1 LAGFRFVCL
10 VKIVYF
16 CSIHIESMMRYMFL
30 TIIAAYLCG
39 NIYIF
44 ARALQSL
51 SGSSAGWKIGLSIL
65 YWMAALALV
74 VSMFVRNVEL
84 PETLSKGMF
93 TVGSSWLVFTLYMV
107 LALAVTDIARLFLPI
122 PKSTGFLISSGFTVC
137 LLIYGHYNYRHPDIR
152 HIDIALDKP
161 LQGSPIKVVAI
172 SDVHLGNGT
181 GKAQL
186 KRYVQTIN
194 AQQPD
199 LIVIAGDLID
209 NSLVPLYQQNMA
221 EELNQLKAPLGIYVV
236 PGNHEYISG
245 MEACERFFRQTPLTL
260 LRDTVVTLPN
270 GLQIVGRDDRS
281 NRRRLPIAQLMKKT
295 DPDKPTLLLDHQPYE
310 VAKKDSLGIDIQFS
324 GHTHRGQVWP
334 MSLLVDNMYEQ
345 SHGYQKW
352 THSHVFVSSGL
363 SLWGPPFR
371 IGTDSDLAVFTIR

>member
-1 LAGFRFVCL
+1 M
-10 VKIVYF
+10 K
-16 CSIHIESMMRYMFL
+16 YMFL

-44 ARALQSL
+44 IRALQSFP
-51 SGSSAGWKIGLSIL
+51 GFPAGWKTILSVL

-74 VSMFVRNVEL
+74 VSMFARNAEM
-84 PETLSKGMF
+84 PEALSRGMF

-107 LALAVTDIARLFLPI
+107 LALAVTDIARLFLPVT
-122 PKSTGFLISSGFTVC
+122 KSAGFLMSAGFTVC
-137 LLIYGHYNYRHPDIR
+137 LLAYGYYNYRHPDIR
-152 HIDIALDKP
+152 HIDIALEKP
-161 LQGSPIKVVAI
+161 LQGDPIKIVAV

-186 KRYVQTIN
+186 KEYVQTIN
-194 AQQPD
+194 ARHPD

-221 EELNQLKAPLGIYVV
+221 EELRLLKAPLGIYMV

-245 MEACERFFRQTPLTL
+245 MEACERFFQQTPLTL
-260 LRDTVVTLPN
+260 LRDTVVTLAN

-281 NRRRLPIAQLMKKT
+281 NRRRLPVAQMMKKT

-310 VAKKDSLGIDIQFS
+310 VAKKDSLGIDIQIS
-324 GHTHRGQVWP
+324 GHTHHGQVWP

-345 SHGYQKW
+345 SHGYRKW
-352 THSHVFVSSGL
+352 PHSHVFVSSGL